1 MKRRVRARTRTS
13 RAADPGLFLNRELSW
28 LDFNSRVLEEARDR
42 STPLLERLKFAVIA
56 ASNLD
61 EFFMVRVA
69 SLERQIEEEDLERD
83 PAGLTP
89 AEQLEAVSLKAHALA
104 KALHQAVGEDILPAL
119 ATHGLRLQRVDDLG
133 DEGRLFVRAAF
144 AAQIAPALTPL
155 AIDAERPFPL
165 LTGLG
170 LNLGVLL
177 APAATDTPPAE
188 ADPGAAAPGMSAPE
202 RAASPLPAA
211 PQAAAQAGGMPRLA
225 VVPIP
230 PRMPRLLR
238 VASGKEAC
246 HVLIEDVV
254 RDGLGLLFPGQTI
267 AGTVVF
273 RVTRDAELELDDEG
287 GRAYVEILRAE
298 LRGRRRS
305 EVVRLEL
312 QAEERP
318 ELSALLVER
327 IGVRP
332 RDIYEASAA
341 APLDPGSL
349 QPLLDLPA
357 PDALRDPLQRPLP
370 PAELP
375 PEADLFGWL
384 EENDLLLHHPYDSFD
399 PVVALLDRAADDPD
413 VLAIKQTLYRT
424 SGDSPVARALGRA
437 ADRGKQVTVL
447 VELRARFDEWSN
459 IRWAEELERAGAHV
473 LYGVRGFKTHAKILI
488 VVRRT
493 GAGIRRYIHLGT
505 GNYNDRT
512 ARQYTDYGL
521 MTSDPVI
528 GADASAF
535 FNALTGYSDPPE
547 MKKLVMAPTRLRAR
561 ILALIG
567 RERRRAE
574 EGQAAEIR
582 AKMNALV
589 DPEVIAALGEAAA
602 AGVRLRLNVRGIC
615 CLRPPAPGRGA
626 PVSVVSVVDRYLEHA
641 RVFWFR
647 NGGDEELYLASA
659 DWMPRNLDRRIEL
672 MFPVEAEP
680 CRGRVLQA
688 LDAMFKDNVKARVL
702 GPDGVWTRRRPE
714 PGEAPYRAQVEQYR
728 ERLGM
733 AKRSSLSRGVVFEP
747 IASPRASAES

>member
-1 MKRRVRARTRTS
+1 VKRRARATPRPLP
-13 RAADPGLFLNRELSW
+13 AGDPGLFLNRELSW
-28 LDFNSRVLEEARDR
+28 LDFNARVLEEARDP
-42 STPLLERLKFAVIA
+42 STPLLERLKFAIIA

-69 SLERQIEEEDLERD
+69 SLKRQIVEEDRERD
-83 PAGLTP
+83 PSGLTP
-89 AEQLEAVSLKAHALA
+89 GEQLEQVSTKAHALA
-104 KALHQAVGEDILPAL
+104 DLLHRTLGDDILPAL
-119 ATHGLRLQRVDDLG
+119 AAHGLRLQRVDEL
-133 DEGRLFVRAAF
+133 DEAGRAFVRAAF

-165 LTGLG
+165 LSGLS
-170 LNLGVLL
+170 LNIGVLL
-177 APAATDTPPAE
+177 ASASGESAPPAE
-188 ADPGAAAPGMSAPE
+188 EPAP
-202 RAASPLPAA
+202 
-211 PQAAAQAGGMPRLA
+211 AGDGSRLA
-225 VVPIP
+225 VVQIP

-238 VASGKEAC
+238 VASAAASG

-254 RDGLGLLFPGQTI
+254 RDGLSLLFPGQTI

-305 EVVRLEL
+305 DVVRLEL
-312 QAEERP
+312 QAGGVP
-318 ELSALLVER
+318 ELNALLAGR
-327 IGVRP
+327 IGVAP
-332 RDIYEASAA
+332 GDTYEASAT
-341 APLDPGSL
+341 APLDPGAL
-349 QPLLDLPA
+349 QALLDLPA
-357 PDALRDPLQRPLP
+357 AETLRDPPQRPLP

-375 PEADLFGWL
+375 PEAEVFAWL
-384 EENDLLLHHPYDSFD
+384 EGSDLLLHHPYDSFD
-399 PVVALLDRAADDPD
+399 PVVALLERAADDPD

-424 SGDSPVARALGRA
+424 SGDSPVARALMRA

-493 GAGIRRYIHLGT
+493 GAGIRRYVHLGT

-512 ARQYTDYGL
+512 ARQYTDFGL
-521 MTSDPVI
+521 MTSDAVI

-547 MKKLVMAPTRLRAR
+547 MKKLTMAPTRLRAR
-561 ILALIG
+561 LLALIV

-574 EGQAAEIR
+574 AGQAAEIR

-589 DPEVIAALGEAAA
+589 DPEVIAALQEAAA
-602 AGVRLRLNVRGIC
+602 AGVRLWLNVRGIC
-615 CLRPPAPGRGA
+615 CLRPPAPGARGA
-626 PVSVVSVVDRYLEHA
+626 PVTVVSIVDRYLEHA

-688 LDAMFKDNVKARVL
+688 LDAMFKDNVKARIL
-702 GPDGVWTRRRPE
+702 GPDGVWTRRPGK
-714 PGEAPYRAQVEQYR
+714 GEAPFRAQVELYR
-728 ERLGM
+728 ERLET
-733 AKRSSLSRGVVFEP
+733 AKRSSRPSGVVFEP
-747 IASPRASAES
+747 IASPRPPAAS

>member
-1 MKRRVRARTRTS
+1 VKRRARARARTS
-13 RAADPGLFLNRELSW
+13 PAGDPGLFLNRELSW
-28 LDFNSRVLEEARDR
+28 LDFNARVLEETGDP
-42 STPLLERLKFAVIA
+42 STPLLERLKFAVIT

-69 SLERQIEEEDLERD
+69 SLKRQVEEDDRERD

-89 AEQLEAVSLKAHALA
+89 EEQLEQVSIKAHAQA
-104 KALHQAVGEDILPAL
+104 AALRQAVQEILPAL
-119 ATHGLRLQRVDDLG
+119 GEHGLRIQRVADL
-133 DEGRLFVRAAF
+133 DEDGRLFVRAAF

-165 LTGLG
+165 LSGLS

-177 APAATDTPPAE
+177 APAPE
-188 ADPGAAAPGMSAPE
+188 EAAPAGEDAVAP
-202 RAASPLPAA
+202 A
-211 PQAAAQAGGMPRLA
+211 PRLA
-225 VVPIP
+225 VVQIP
-230 PRMPRLLR
+230 PRMPRLQR
-238 VASGKEAC
+238 VASASSAC

-287 GRAYVEILRAE
+287 GRPYVEILRAE
-298 LRGRRRS
+298 LRSRRRS
-305 EVVRLEL
+305 DVVRLEL
-312 QAEERP
+312 QSGAVP
-318 ELSALLVER
+318 DLTALLVER
-327 IGVRP
+327 IGVTP

-341 APLDPGSL
+341 TPLDPGAL

-357 PDALRDPLQRPLP
+357 PETLRDPPQRPLP

-375 PEADLFGWL
+375 PGADPFAWL
-384 EENDLLLHHPYDSFD
+384 DEHDLLLHHPYDSFD

-488 VVRRT
+488 IVRRT
-493 GAGIRRYIHLGT
+493 GAGIRRYVHLGT

-512 ARQYTDYGL
+512 ARQYTDFGL
-521 MTSDPVI
+521 MTADPVV

-547 MKKLVMAPTRLRAR
+547 MKKLTMAPTGLRAR
-561 ILALIG
+561 LLALIL

-589 DPEVIAALGEAAA
+589 DPEVIGALQEAAA
-602 AGVRLRLNVRGIC
+602 AGVRLRLNVRGTC
-615 CLRPPAPGRGA
+615 CLRPPARGGA
-626 PVSVVSVVDRYLEHA
+626 PVSVVSIVDRYLEHA

-680 CRGRVLQA
+680 CRGRVLAA

-702 GPDGVWTRRRPE
+702 RPDGTWARVRPE
-714 PGEAPYRAQVEQYR
+714 PGEAPFRAQVELYR
-728 ERLGM
+728 DRLETSR
-733 AKRSSLSRGVVFEP
+733 RSSRSRGVVFEP
-747 IASPRASAES
+747 IASPRTPAAS

>member
-1 MKRRVRARTRTS
+1 VKRGARAKARTS

-28 LDFNSRVLEEARDR
+28 LDFNARVLEEARDR

-89 AEQLEAVSLKAHALA
+89 EDQLEAVSVKAHALA
-104 KALHQAVGEDILPAL
+104 AALHQALGEDILPAL
-119 ATHGLRLQRVDDLG
+119 AGHGLRLQRVDDLG

-144 AAQIAPALTPL
+144 AAQVAPALTPL

-177 APAATDTPPAE
+177 APAAADAPRAE
-188 ADPGAAAPGMSAPE
+188 VDPRAAPGVATPE
-202 RAASPLPAA
+202 A
-211 PQAAAQAGGMPRLA
+211 PRLA

-230 PRMPRLLR
+230 PRMPRLLH
-238 VASGKEAC
+238 VASAKEAC

-312 QAEERP
+312 QADAMP

-349 QPLLDLPA
+349 QPLLDRPA
-357 PDALRDPLQRPLP
+357 PDALRDPPQRPLP

-375 PEADLFGWL
+375 PEADLFAWL

-493 GAGIRRYIHLGT
+493 GAGIRRYVHLGT

-688 LDAMFKDNVKARVL
+688 LDAMFRDNVKARVL

-714 PGEAPYRAQVEQYR
+714 PGEAPYRAQVELYR
-728 ERLGM
+728 ERLGT

-747 IASPRASAES
+747 IASPRAPAES

>member
-1 MKRRVRARTRTS
+1 MKRRARAKVRTS
-13 RAADPGLFLNRELSW
+13 PAADPGLFLNRELSW
-28 LDFNSRVLEEARDR
+28 LDFNARVLEEACD
-42 STPLLERLKFAVIA
+42 SAVPLLERLKFAVIT

-69 SLERQIEEEDLERD
+69 SLKRLIEEGDGDRD

-89 AEQLEAVSLKAHALA
+89 EEQLEQVSVKAHGQAA
-104 KALHQAVGEDILPAL
+104 ALHQALAEDILPAL
-119 ATHGLRLQRVDDLG
+119 AAQGLRLQRVADL
-133 DEGRLFVRAAF
+133 DEEGSAFVRAAF

-165 LTGLG
+165 LAGLS
-170 LNLGVLL
+170 LNLAVLL
-177 APAATDTPPAE
+177 E
-188 ADPGAAAPGMSAPE
+188 
-202 RAASPLPAA
+202 PAA
-211 PQAAAQAGGMPRLA
+211 PEAPPIGTDEPSAGAEPVTGAAPRLA
-225 VVPIP
+225 VVQIP

-238 VASGKEAC
+238 VASATTAG

-305 EVVRLEL
+305 DVVRLEL
-312 QAEERP
+312 QSGAATD
-318 ELSALLVER
+318 LTALLVER
-327 IGVRP
+327 IGVAP
-332 RDIYEASAA
+332 RDIYEASAI
-341 APLDPGSL
+341 PLDPGAL

-357 PDALRDPLQRPLP
+357 PELLRDPPQRPLP

-375 PEADLFGWL
+375 AEADLFAWL
-384 EENDLLLHHPYDSFD
+384 DGNDLLLHHPYDSFD
-399 PVVALLDRAADDPD
+399 PVVALLERAAADPD

-488 VVRRT
+488 VVRRS
-493 GAGIRRYIHLGT
+493 GAGIRRYVHLGT

-512 ARQYTDYGL
+512 ARQYTDFGL
-521 MTSDPVI
+521 MTSDAVV

-561 ILALIG
+561 LLALVA

-589 DPEVIAALGEAAA
+589 DPEVIAALGQAAA

-615 CLRPPAPGRGA
+615 CLRPPARGAGA

-680 CRGRVLQA
+680 CRSRVLAA
-688 LDAMFKDNVKARVL
+688 LDAMFRDNVKARVL
-702 GPDGVWTRRRPE
+702 GPDGVWTRRRTE
-714 PGEAPYRAQVEQYR
+714 PGETPYRAQVELYR
-728 ERLGM
+728 ERLESGR
-733 AKRSSLSRGVVFEP
+733 RSSRALGLVFEP
-747 IASPRASAES
+747 IASPRVPAEP